1 MAGGRS
7 AQKLG
12 KPQTGAFSRSVWT
25 ARCESSPHTRAALR
39 LQPPGGGGVASQP
52 RRLPCL
58 FQRIISERTD
68 YYNQLKQKGVKV
80 PPLQQTE
87 ILSSASKSKKATAS
101 K

>member
-1 MAGGRS
+1 M
-7 AQKLG
+7 
-12 KPQTGAFSRSVWT
+12 
-25 ARCESSPHTRAALR
+25 
-39 LQPPGGGGVASQP
+39 ASQP
-52 RRLPCL
+52 RRLPRL